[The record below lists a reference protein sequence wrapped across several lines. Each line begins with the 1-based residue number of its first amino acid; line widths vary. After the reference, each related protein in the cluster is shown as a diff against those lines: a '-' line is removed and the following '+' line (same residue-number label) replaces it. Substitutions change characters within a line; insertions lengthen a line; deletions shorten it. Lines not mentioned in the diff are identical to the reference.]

1 MYNGFVSDYD
11 EQLNTVFAE
20 FQSQNIQNLI
30 LDLRYNPGGSVNSA
44 RILGSMITGI
54 SNGIFA
60 KLQYNN
66 DLQSNNTNY
75 DFDTTFS
82 DGIAINSVGLNKVYV
97 IATKGSASASEM
109 IINSLRS
116 YINVVHIGTKTVGK
130 SQASVTLYD
139 SPNFLRQGA
148 NPGHLYALQ
157 PLVAITVNKDDL
169 EVPPTGL
176 VPTIQVVENV
186 SNYGVLGDPN
196 EPLLAA
202 ALASIQTGRIAIDT
216 QGVSPVFDSN
226 SFKPHSQE
234 MYID

>member
-1 MYNGFVSDYD
+1 
-11 EQLNTVFAE
+11 
-20 FQSQNIQNLI
+20 
-30 LDLRYNPGGSVNSA
+30 
-44 RILGSMITGI
+44 
-54 SNGIFA
+54 
-60 KLQYNN
+60 
-66 DLQSNNTNY
+66 
-75 DFDTTFS
+75 
-82 DGIAINSVGLNKVYV
+82 
-97 IATKGSASASEM
+97 M